1 MDVVFLLDVLG
12 SDVTPGFGRLLV
24 FVGDVID
31 RLPLI
36 GRQATRVG
44 LVTYAE
50 HPRVEIFLDDFDNK
64 DDLQVPAAACALVM
78 FLFTYRRII
87 HSFSFILFYLYH
99 VSPYTETERET
110 IQTQTKNASKK
121 REK

>member
-1 MDVVFLLDVLG
+1 VDHEAAAMDIVFVLDVLG

-36 GRQATRVG
+36 GRQGTRVG

-50 HPRVEIFLDDFDNK
+50 QPRVEIFLDDFDNK
-64 DDLQVPAAACALVM
+64 DEVQVTPTDFIVI
-78 FLFTYRRII
+78 TVII
-87 HSFSFILFYLYH
+87 KIHDKGLKLLTCHNKIA
-99 VSPYTETERET
+99 
-110 IQTQTKNASKK
+110 IKSK
-121 REK
+121 